1 MQENSYIDLKAKLSM
16 NFDKISVNLKKI
28 SRIVE
33 TLKDADIEVS
43 NIEQELVLSYIREL
57 HDAVTEGRSDAP
69 ANPLA
74 AKSSPTPPESFQEPK
89 KVDSEPEPNPVKPE
103 IPTVAESVHKQE
115 LPVEREERIFPKAPE
130 QPAVRMEEQARV
142 ESSNGSHSQVGNG
155 IHFHEKEA
163 AHTHQ
168 EVEERMPEL
177 EERVPELSP
186 ELVALFEVK
195 AGNELSDRLSMSP
208 IRDLR
213 KSMGVNERIF
223 TINELFDGN
232 QNLFDEVVNHLNSL
246 DNFAVAADYLKR
258 GVALANNW
266 EAAERQK
273 KAEHFIRLVYRRY
286 L

>member
-57 HDAVTEGRSDAP
+57 HDAVTEGRSVAP
-69 ANPLA
+69 ANPPT
-74 AKSSPTPPESFQEPK
+74 AKSSPEPFQEPK
-89 KVDSEPEPNPVKPE
+89 KVASEPEPNPVKPE
-103 IPTVAESVHKQE
+103 IPTVAETVHKQE
-115 LPVEREERIFPKAPE
+115 LPMEHEERVYPKAPE
-130 QPAVRMEEQARV
+130 QPAARVEEQARV

-155 IHFHEKEA
+155 IHFHEKETA
-163 AHTHQ
+163 LTQHQ
-168 EVEERMPEL
+168 EPEVEERM
-177 EERVPELSP
+177 PELSP
-186 ELVALFEVK
+186 ELVALFEVR

-246 DNFAVAADYLKR
+246 DNFAAAADFLKR
-258 GVALANNW
+258 RVAVANNW